1 MLDTQHEDAVNQQHE
16 IKTPRYSETID
27 KLVIQNKQ
35 LQYDLSAEK
44 ERVETLTERLA
55 ESNIRISKNLFY
67 VGLLVIGYLVY
78 SGNDHLIK
86 VQTQMAEVGVV
97 LKEYKSEIDKYKL
110 YNGII
115 EKSMNINP
123 VPPTK

>member
-1 MLDTQHEDAVNQQHE
+1 MSVTQHEDTVNPQPE
-16 IKTPRYSETID
+16 IKPPRYSETID

-44 ERVETLTERLA
+44 ERVETLTERLT

-67 VGLLVIGYLVY
+67 VGLLVVGYLVY
-78 SGNDHLIK
+78 SGNDHLVK

-97 LKEYKSEIDKYKL
+97 LKEYKVEVDKYKF

-115 EKSMNINP
+115 EKSMNIKP
-123 VPPTK
+123 PPPTK